1 MGMADLNTYNGLVL
15 ACQDEAFTL
24 AAYLLGDD
32 RAADAAVQEAVVR
45 AYRRYL
51 RTPEASVRLLILQQV
66 LACCG
71 RSARARG
78 AGPVEGFCDPAPRER
93 TTLLLVD
100 VLGLSY
106 DEAAEVLGCSRDQV
120 VRRLARARVRIAERV
135 RQRGVAH
142 PVSVG

>member
-1 MGMADLNTYNGLVL
+1 MGMGDLATYNGLVL

-32 RAADAAVQEAVVR
+32 RAADAAVQEAVTG
-45 AYRRYL
+45 AFRRYL
-51 RTPEASVRLLILQQV
+51 RAPESSVRLLILQQV
-66 LACCG
+66 LAGCR
-71 RSARARG
+71 RSAGARG
-78 AGPVEGFCDPAPRER
+78 TGPVDGFHDLAPRER

-100 VLGLSY
+100 VVGLSY
-106 DEAAEVLGCSRDQV
+106 DQAAEVLGCSRDQV
-120 VRRLARARVRIAERV
+120 ARRLARARVRIAERV